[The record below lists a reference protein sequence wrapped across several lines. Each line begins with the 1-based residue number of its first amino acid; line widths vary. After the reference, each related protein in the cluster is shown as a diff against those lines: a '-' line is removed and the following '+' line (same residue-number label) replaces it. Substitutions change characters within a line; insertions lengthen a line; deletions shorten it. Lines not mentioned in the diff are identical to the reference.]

1 MAEEAK
7 EQSLTERVEAAL
19 DRVRGA
25 LAADGGGIELVE
37 VTDEGVA
44 KVRLQ
49 GACAGCPG
57 AVMTLR
63 DGVERVLKE
72 AVPSVKEVVAV

>member
-1 MAEEAK
+1 MEEAIK
-7 EQSLTERVEAAL
+7 EKIKETLEQIRLQLQAH
-19 DRVRGA
+19 
-25 LAADGGGIELVE
+25 GGDIELVAIE
-37 VTDEGVA
+37 DDGTV
-44 KVRLQ
+44 KVQLQ

-72 AVPSVKEVVAV
+72 TVPTVKEVVAV

>member
-1 MAEEAK
+1 MDEAAK
-7 EQSLTERVEAAL
+7 EKVKETLGQIRPQLQSH
-19 DRVRGA
+19 
-25 LAADGGGIELVE
+25 GGDLELVAIE
-37 VTDEGVA
+37 DDGTV
-44 KVRLQ
+44 KVQLQ

-63 DGVERVLKE
+63 DGVERLLKE